1 MAKLKIACWNLS
13 NFPFGSVPPE
23 TKDQLPVN
31 VNKVNSIVGKI
42 KAISPDIAILTG
54 VDRST
59 ELAQPGN
66 KAIWKDA
73 GFVSFVATN
82 RTQKED
88 LGVNGGTAILTKLFI
103 RGAWEIDVRKSSDKW
118 SKFLELPDTNPNV
131 RAADTPIL
139 VVALKLSGDRT
150 VYVYAST
157 FADSSIELEDFPGKT
172 TLVQAERDKSAKYQQ
187 AKRLVAAKAILA
199 DIRLKK
205 LDPLKDFVVIG
216 GTLMTPF
223 TYASKGYPEFADEM
237 TIKTLIGYKPIDDK
251 PAYFFHI
258 ADPANTGT
266 SSDQSYKTS
275 PGAYRGADIDYEHV
289 ILSEGMRSPAPSWKL
304 ENSEYEAELYNEKK
318 KYGLG
323 EVVKLSATREA
334 TKAAV
339 LYQRT
344 SFSPG
349 TAHVAA
355 DYTSDH
361 LTTNTPTSGNTTSAT
376 VAGVTMLV
384 TAGRYELP
392 TETPTTKWRPYYP
405 WYRDGQPMK
414 KGYRFTFKHRVYEVK
429 QDISEADYTNGD
441 DVVKG
446 PKVSA
451 VDISKVKIPSSTRN
465 MVVVTTG
472 VDA

>member
-13 NFPFGSVPPE
+13 NFPFGNVPPE

-42 KAISPDIAILTG
+42 KTISPDIAILTG

-73 GFVSFVATN
+73 GFISFVATN

-88 LGVNGGTAILTKLFI
+88 LGTNGGTAILTKLFV

-118 SKFLELPDTNPNV
+118 SKFLELPDSNPNV
-131 RAADTPIL
+131 RAADAPIL

-150 VYVYAST
+150 LYVYAGT
-157 FADSSIELEDFPGKT
+157 FADSAIELEDFPGKT
-172 TLVQAERDKSAKYQQ
+172 TLVQAERDKSVKYQQ
-187 AKRLVAAKAILA
+187 AKRLLAAKAILA

-205 LDPLKDFVVIG
+205 LDPLKDFVIIG

-258 ADPANTGT
+258 ADPANTGS

-275 PGAYRGADIDYEHV
+275 PGAYKGADIDYEHV
-289 ILSEGMRSPAPSWKL
+289 ILSESMRSPAPSWKL
-304 ENSEYEAELYNEKK
+304 ENSDYEAELYSQKK

-323 EVVKLSATREA
+323 EVVKLSATKEA

-344 SFSPG
+344 GVSPG
-349 TAHVAA
+349 VAHETA
-355 DYTSDH
+355 DYDTAMV
-361 LTTNTPTSGNTTSAT
+361 P
-376 VAGVTMLV
+376 GVTALV
-384 TAGRYELP
+384 TAKRYELP

-405 WYRDGQPMK
+405 WYRNGEAMK